1 MKMRYGRRF
10 RDMEDILKQ
19 IKALAHKRGFI
30 YALLLIIR
38 RDQTVFP
45 SEYGTM
51 NSHDRLITEEIGL
64 LLRYWVENNTD
75 HWMVPDSL
83 DELASMKH
91 EAIQLMDDLHY
102 SYLKPSDS
110 SFAPATIPQSND
122 EAKSYLEKV
131 FPLNRRIQEAVFYSG
146 DSLYDF
152 EYTDYLPEKY
162 KYDLDWLK
170 ENKRFEPNEV
180 IAIVQTI
187 KRLITEKS
195 NSIPGLDENTRMM
208 LEHPSKDSEGDLLND
223 FIEYTPFFT
232 QELFDPDNSKRHSAM
247 VIFCE
252 KILNIFSISAN
263 DIAGLHG
270 SSEYLN
276 NFSLDLCAP
285 YDEEYMGPGY
295 FNILQTKPLLKYG
308 DDKYLVP
315 LVYWLFM
322 SAYEVPYY
330 WLMAD
335 PDYEKIAGSHRG
347 QASEEIAFN
356 ILSPLFGS
364 NLYQDIIIKGVA
376 KKPKTDIDLL
386 AVVGSVAICFQIKSK
401 KLTESSKQGNIDSIR
416 SDFNKAVMAAHEQG
430 LICRENILNPA
441 GANFYNKEGNTP
453 FVLPNGIK
461 DVYIVCL
468 TSENYPA
475 LTSQVLELAGD
486 TDDSVQSPIAFSIFD
501 LRLITYYLDTPFD
514 FAYYI
519 RQRINTAR
527 YCIATT
533 EMSLL
538 GYHLRKKLWIYPGQD
553 RLFIDDSFASDI
565 DQNYYPKFANLKV
578 APDTVDRIANRWRND
593 AFEQLWKAVASHS
606 DPRRTT
612 VVFDLFD
619 LSSDSVDKMMSMI
632 QEGHER
638 VMKRRNRVAVSMV
651 FDLPS
656 PFGIT
661 FLIQPPS
668 FGTALI
674 MDMEATGAVQK
685 YQFHQDKWITL
696 GRRIDSPYLVDLLM
710 VDENP
715 WQYNESM
722 ENAVLE
728 YKRTTAEYAKSTSRE
743 IGRNDPCP
751 CGSGKKYKNCH
762 GK

>member
-1 MKMRYGRRF
+1 
-10 RDMEDILKQ
+10 MEDILKQ

-38 RDQTVFP
+38 RDQTVHP

-75 HWMVPDSL
+75 PWMVPDSL
-83 DELASMKH
+83 NELSSMKH
-91 EAIQLMDDLHY
+91 EAITLMNELHN
-102 SYLKPSDS
+102 SYRQPSDS
-110 SFAPATIPQSND
+110 SFAPETIPQTRD
-122 EAKSYLEKV
+122 EAKTYFEKV
-131 FPLNRRIQEAVFYSG
+131 FPLNRRIQEEIFYSG

-170 ENKRFEPNEV
+170 ENKCFEPDEV
-180 IAIVQTI
+180 IVIVQTI
-187 KRLITEKS
+187 KRILTEKN
-195 NSIPGLDENTRMM
+195 NSIPGLDDNTRMM
-208 LEHPSKDSEGDLLND
+208 LEHPSEDSDSIFMND
-223 FIEYTPFFT
+223 FIEYSPFFT
-232 QELFDPDNSKRHSAM
+232 QDLFDLDNVKRHHAM
-247 VIFCE
+247 EGFCK
-252 KILNIFSISAN
+252 KILNIFSINAN
-263 DIAGLHG
+263 DIARLPG
-270 SSEYLN
+270 SLEYLN
-276 NFSLDLCAP
+276 NFSFDLSVP
-285 YDEEYMGPGY
+285 YNEEYLGPGY
-295 FNILQTKPLLKYG
+295 FNILHTRPLLKYG
-308 DDKYLVP
+308 DNKYLIP

-335 PDYEKIAGSHRG
+335 PDYEKTAGSHRG

-356 ILSPLFGS
+356 ILSPVFGENLFR
-364 NLYQDIIIKGVA
+364 DIIIKGAA
-376 KKPKTDIDLL
+376 KKSKTDIDLL

-401 KLTESSKQGNIDSIR
+401 RLTESSKQGNIDSIR
-416 SDFNKAVMAAHEQG
+416 SDFDKAVMAAHKQG
-430 LICRENILNPA
+430 LLCREYILNPA
-441 GANFYNKEGNTP
+441 GVKFYNKEGNTP
-453 FVLPNGIK
+453 FVLPDGIK

-475 LTSQVLELAGD
+475 LTSQVLELAGG
-486 TDDSVQSPIAFSIFD
+486 TEDSVQSPIAFSIFD

-538 GYHLRKKLWIYPGQD
+538 GYHLRRKLWIYPNQD
-553 RLFIDDSFASDI
+553 RLYIDDSFASNI
-565 DQNYYPKFANLKV
+565 DQNYYPKFANLKIKS
-578 APDTVDRIANRWRND
+578 DTVDQIANRWRNA
-593 AFEQLWKAVASHS
+593 AFEQLWKAVASHTN
-606 DPRRTT
+606 PRRTT

-619 LSSDSVDKMMSMI
+619 LSSDSVDKLMSMI
-632 QEGHER
+632 HEGHER
-638 VMKRRNRVAVSMV
+638 VKKRGTRVAVSMV

-661 FLIQPPS
+661 FVIQPPC
-668 FGTALI
+668 FGTPLF
-674 MDMEATGAVQK
+674 MDMEASGTIQK
-685 YQFHQDKWITL
+685 YQLHQDKWITL
-696 GRRIDSPYLVDLLM
+696 GRRIDSPYLVDLLI
-710 VDENP
+710 VDESP

-722 ENAVLE
+722 EDAVLE
-728 YKRTTAEYAKSTSRE
+728 YKRATTEYSNSSSRRV
-743 IGRNDPCP
+743 GRNDPCP

>member
-1 MKMRYGRRF
+1 
-10 RDMEDILKQ
+10 MEDILKQ
-19 IKALAHKRGFI
+19 IKELAHKRGFI

-38 RDQTVFP
+38 RDQTVYP

-64 LLRYWVENNTD
+64 LLRYWVENNTNP
-75 HWMVPDSL
+75 WMVPDSL
-83 DELASMKH
+83 NELSLMKH
-91 EAIQLMDDLHY
+91 EAITLMAELHN
-102 SYLKPSDS
+102 SYLQLSDS
-110 SFAPATIPQSND
+110 SFAPETIPQSSD
-122 EAKSYLEKV
+122 EAKAYLEKV

-170 ENKRFEPNEV
+170 ENKCFEPDEV
-180 IAIVQTI
+180 IVIVQTI
-187 KRLITEKS
+187 KRILTEKN
-195 NSIPGLDENTRMM
+195 NSIPGLDDNTRMM
-208 LEHPSKDSEGDLLND
+208 LEHPTEDSDSNFMND
-223 FIEYTPFFT
+223 FIEYSPFFT
-232 QELFDPDNSKRHSAM
+232 QDLFDLDNAKRHHAM
-247 VIFCE
+247 EGFCK
-252 KILNIFSISAN
+252 KILNIFSINAN
-263 DIAGLHG
+263 DIARLPG
-270 SSEYLN
+270 SLEYLN
-276 NFSLDLCAP
+276 NFSFDLSVP
-285 YDEEYMGPGY
+285 YNEEYLGPGY
-295 FNILQTKPLLKYG
+295 FNILHTRPLLKYG
-308 DDKYLVP
+308 ENKYLIP

-335 PDYEKIAGSHRG
+335 PDYEKTAGSHRG

-356 ILSPLFGS
+356 ILSPVFGENLFR
-364 NLYQDIIIKGVA
+364 DIIIKGAA
-376 KKPKTDIDLL
+376 KKSKTDIDLL

-416 SDFNKAVMAAHEQG
+416 SDFDKAVMAAHKQG
-430 LICRENILNPA
+430 LLCRENILNPT
-441 GANFYNKEGNTP
+441 GVKFYNKEGNTP
-453 FVLPNGIK
+453 FVLPDGIK

-475 LTSQVLELAGD
+475 LTSQLLELAGGTED
-486 TDDSVQSPIAFSIFD
+486 FIQSPIAFSIFD

-527 YCIATT
+527 HCIATT

-538 GYHLRKKLWIYPGQD
+538 GYHLRRKLWIYPNQD
-553 RLFIDDSFASDI
+553 RLYIDDSFASDI
-565 DQNYYPKFANLKV
+565 DQNYYPKFANLKIKS
-578 APDTVDRIANRWRND
+578 DTVDQIANRWRNA
-593 AFEQLWKAVASHS
+593 AFEQLWRAVASHTN
-606 DPRRTT
+606 PRRTA

-619 LSSDSVDKMMSMI
+619 LSSDSVDNLMSMI

-638 VMKRRNRVAVSMV
+638 VMKRGTRVAVSMV

-661 FLIQPPS
+661 FVIQPPC
-668 FGTALI
+668 FGTPLF
-674 MDMEATGAVQK
+674 MDMEASGAIQK
-685 YQFHQDKWITL
+685 YQLHQDKWITL
-696 GRRIDSPYLVDLLM
+696 GRRIDSPYLVDLLI
-710 VDENP
+710 VDESP

-722 ENAVLE
+722 EDAVLE
-728 YKRTTAEYAKSTSRE
+728 YKRSTTEYSNSSSLRVS
-743 IGRNDPCP
+743 RNDPCP

>member
-1 MKMRYGRRF
+1 
-10 RDMEDILKQ
+10 MEDILKQ
-19 IKALAHKRGFI
+19 INTLAHKRGFI

-38 RDQTVFP
+38 RDQTVHL
-45 SEYGTM
+45 SEYGTI

-64 LLRYWVENNTD
+64 LLRYWIENNND
-75 HWMVPDSL
+75 PWMVPDSL
-83 DELASMKH
+83 NELSSMKH
-91 EAIQLMDDLHY
+91 EAILLMDELHH
-102 SYLKPSDS
+102 SYLKLSDS
-110 SFAPATIPQSND
+110 NFVPEAIPQSSD
-122 EAKSYLEKV
+122 EAKDYLEKL

-152 EYTDYLPEKY
+152 EYTDYLPVKY

-170 ENKRFEPNEV
+170 ENKGFKPDEV
-180 IAIVQTI
+180 IVLVQTI
-187 KRLITEKS
+187 KKVLTEKN
-195 NSIPGLDENTRMM
+195 NSIPGLDDNTRMM
-208 LEHPSKDSEGDLLND
+208 LEHPTEESEGDFLND
-223 FIEYTPFFT
+223 FIEYSSFFT
-232 QELFDPDNSKRHSAM
+232 QDLFDPNVGRRHCAM
-247 VIFCE
+247 EEFCK
-252 KILNIFSISAN
+252 KILNIFSITAN
-263 DIAGLHG
+263 DIAGLSG
-270 SSEYLN
+270 SLEYLN
-276 NFSLDLCAP
+276 NFSFDLSVP
-285 YDEEYMGPGY
+285 YNEEYQGPGY
-295 FNILQTKPLLKYG
+295 FNILHTKPLLKYG
-308 DDKYLVP
+308 DNKYLIP
-315 LVYWLFM
+315 LVYWLSM

-335 PDYEKIAGSHRG
+335 PDYEKTAGSHRG

-356 ILSPLFGS
+356 ILSPVFGE
-364 NLYQDIIIKGVA
+364 NLYQDIIIRGAA
-376 KKPKTDIDLL
+376 KKHKTDIDLL
-386 AVVGSVAICFQIKSK
+386 AVVGSVALCFQIKSK

-416 SDFNKAVMAAHEQG
+416 SDFDKAVMAAHKQG
-430 LICRENILNPA
+430 LLCRENILNPA
-441 GANFYNKEGNTP
+441 GVKFYNKDSNTP
-453 FVLPNGIK
+453 FTLPEGIK

-475 LTSQVLELAGD
+475 LTSQVLELAGE
-486 TDDSVQSPIAFSIFD
+486 TEDSVQSPIAFSIFD
-501 LRLITYYLDTPFD
+501 LRLMAYYLDTPFD

-538 GYHLRKKLWIYPGQD
+538 GYHLRRKLWIYPGQD
-553 RLFIDDSFASDI
+553 RLYIDDSFASDI

-578 APDTVDRIANRWRND
+578 APDTVDRIANRWRNE
-593 AFEQLWKAVASHS
+593 AFEKLWKAVASHS

-619 LSSDSVDKMMSMI
+619 LSGESVDKMMSMI

-668 FGTALI
+668 FGTPLI
-674 MDMEATGAVQK
+674 MDMEVSGAIQK
-685 YQFHQDKWITL
+685 YQLHQDKWITL

-710 VDENP
+710 VDEKP

-722 ENAVLE
+722 EKAALE
-728 YKRTTAEYAKSTSRE
+728 YKRTTVEYANSSSRK

>member
-1 MKMRYGRRF
+1 
-10 RDMEDILKQ
+10 MENILKQ
-19 IKALAHKRGFI
+19 INTLAHKRGFI

-38 RDQTVFP
+38 RDQTVHL
-45 SEYGTM
+45 SEYGTI

-64 LLRYWVENNTD
+64 LLRYWIENNND
-75 HWMVPDSL
+75 PWMVPDSL
-83 DELASMKH
+83 NELSSMKH
-91 EAIQLMDDLHY
+91 EAISLMDELHH
-102 SYLKPSDS
+102 SYLKLSDS
-110 SFAPATIPQSND
+110 NFVPEAIPQSSD
-122 EAKSYLEKV
+122 EAKDYLEKL

-152 EYTDYLPEKY
+152 EYTDYLPVKY

-170 ENKRFEPNEV
+170 ENKGFKPDEV
-180 IAIVQTI
+180 IVLVQTI
-187 KRLITEKS
+187 KKVLTEKN
-195 NSIPGLDENTRMM
+195 NSIPGLDDNTRMI
-208 LEHPSKDSEGDLLND
+208 LEHPTEESEGDFLND
-223 FIEYTPFFT
+223 FIEYSSFFT
-232 QELFDPDNSKRHSAM
+232 QDLFNPNVGRRHCAM
-247 VIFCE
+247 EGFCK
-252 KILNIFSISAN
+252 KILNIFSITAN
-263 DIAGLHG
+263 DIAGLSG
-270 SSEYLN
+270 SLEYLN
-276 NFSLDLCAP
+276 NFSFDLSVP
-285 YDEEYMGPGY
+285 YNEEYQGPGF
-295 FNILQTKPLLKYG
+295 FNILHTKPLLEYG
-308 DDKYLVP
+308 DNKYLIP

-335 PDYEKIAGSHRG
+335 PDYEKTAGSHRG

-356 ILSPLFGS
+356 ILSPVFGE
-364 NLYQDIIIKGVA
+364 NLYQDIIIRGAA
-376 KKPKTDIDLL
+376 KKHKTDIDLL
-386 AVVGSVAICFQIKSK
+386 AVVGSVALCFQIKSK

-416 SDFNKAVMAAHEQG
+416 SDFDKAVMAAHKQG
-430 LICRENILNPA
+430 LLCRENILNPA
-441 GANFYNKEGNTP
+441 GVKFYNKDSNTP
-453 FVLPNGIK
+453 FTLPEGIK

-475 LTSQVLELAGD
+475 LTSQVLELAGE
-486 TDDSVQSPIAFSIFD
+486 TEDSVQSPIAFSIFD
-501 LRLITYYLDTPFD
+501 LRLMAYYLDTPFD

-538 GYHLRKKLWIYPGQD
+538 GYHMRRKLWIYPGQD
-553 RLFIDDSFASDI
+553 RLYIDDSFASDI

-578 APDTVDRIANRWRND
+578 APDTVDRIANRWRNE
-593 AFEQLWKAVASHS
+593 AFEKLWKAVASHS
-606 DPRRTT
+606 DPRRTK
-612 VVFDLFD
+612 VIFDLFD
-619 LSSDSVDKMMSMI
+619 LSGESVDKMMSMI

-668 FGTALI
+668 FGTPLI

-685 YQFHQDKWITL
+685 YQLHQNKWITL
-696 GRRIDSPYLVDLLM
+696 GRRVDSPYLVDMLM

-715 WQYNESM
+715 WQYDESM
-722 ENAVLE
+722 EDAVLE
-728 YKRTTAEYAKSTSRE
+728 YKRTTTEYSNSSFRKV
-743 IGRNDPCP
+743 GRNDPCP